1 MGSPVLGFFF
11 AGCVVASIFIF
22 VFTKSRTN
30 YYRDV
35 EQRFLATKD
44 PFLNNLYALILFL
57 LFGYLVVDAFIIFV
71 DTSFRINGNFMS
83 LVIFEYHFEKS
94 HAWFYLMSELM
105 PIMWLCWALNKEV
118 QIIKNLRNARTL
130 LLLGELPSA
139 EESRISTPSSV
150 IESDKP
156 ATFAEVLQAMD
167 SELKKALQDAETL
180 KVELTATKLKVVNL
194 EVEVQ
199 EKDFEIRQIKDSKSH
214 FNEMINDTSGSDVA
228 TGEKSLSLNDSV
240 MIGDSVMSGVK
251 IDKQINNDPVAIA
264 RAVIDAY
271 RMGKSDSD

>member
-11 AGCVVASIFIF
+11 FGCVAASIFIF

-44 PFLNNLYALILFL
+44 PFLNNLYALILFS
-57 LFGYLVVDAFIIFV
+57 LFGYLVVDSFIIFV
-71 DTSFRINGNFMS
+71 DTTFRIEGNFMS
-83 LVIFEYHFEKS
+83 LVIFESHFPKES
-94 HAWFYLMSELM
+94 AWFYLLSELM
-105 PIMWLCWALNKEV
+105 PISWLYWALNKEV

-194 EVEVQ
+194 EVEVK
-199 EKDFEIRQIKDSKSH
+199 EKNSEISQIKDSKSH
-214 FNEMINDTSGSDVA
+214 FNDIIEDSSGDD
-228 TGEKSLSLNDSV
+228 KSLSLTDSV
-240 MIGDSVMSGVK
+240 MMGDSIMGGVK
-251 IDKQINNDPVAIA
+251 IDKQINNDPAAIA

-271 RMGKSDSD
+271 RMGKNDSV

>member
-1 MGSPVLGFFF
+1 MGSPVIGFFF
-11 AGCVVASIFIF
+11 AGCMAATIIIII
-22 VFTKSRTN
+22 FTKSRTN

-35 EQRFLATKD
+35 ELRVLATKD
-44 PFLNNLYALILFL
+44 PLLNLFFALILFSLVGFL
-57 LFGYLVVDAFIIFV
+57 LVDVFLVVGQA
-71 DTSFRINGNFMS
+71 INGHGGKFDSMT
-83 LVIFEYHFEKS
+83 LMGEGIDKS
-94 HAWFYLMSELM
+94 HAWFYIISELI
-105 PIMWLCWALNKEV
+105 PTMWLCWALNKEV
-118 QIIKNLRNARTL
+118 QIYKKLRNARTL

-139 EESRISTPSSV
+139 EESRIPTPPSA

-199 EKDFEIRQIKDSKSH
+199 EKNSEISQIKDSKSH
-214 FNEMINDTSGSDVA
+214 FNDIIEDSSGDD
-228 TGEKSLSLNDSV
+228 KSLSLTDSV
-240 MIGDSVMSGVK
+240 MMGDSIMGGVK
-251 IDKQINNDPVAIA
+251 IDKQINNDPAAIA

-271 RMGKSDSD
+271 RMGKNDSD